1 MQSKIKLLFESTKG
15 NRVFSTIENTIIEH
29 NMSEDLKN
37 GVLVGFSGGADSVF
51 LLSFLMEYSDR
62 YGAFKIQP
70 VHINHG
76 IRGDEALRDEN
87 FSKEFCNAIGLT
99 CIVEYIDV
107 PSLAKSTKR
116 GIEESARYAR
126 YSAFRNII
134 QGRNDINC
142 IVTAHNATD
151 NAETVIFNMLRG
163 AGTRGASGI
172 SPKREN
178 IIRPLI
184 DVSKDDIRCLLEE
197 FKIPYVVDST
207 NISDDYTRNFIRKNV
222 FPQFRKVVPDP
233 EKSLSRLSRNLR
245 SDDDYLQT
253 IADDFIGDHAFINS
267 SKLAKLHPSI
277 FYRVMLK
284 MIEPYSVSISEKQA
298 NTVRALLQNGD
309 FRFSLSGGISFV
321 SERGISYIINTDEYF
336 NIDYKYPILVGEN
349 SIDEFSAIIYL
360 NNTHFDKI
368 FPFVHKK
375 SIQVDI
381 SSAIIEGELFIRPRK
396 DGDTVFYNGM
406 THKLKKLYNDRK
418 IPISIRPLIPVLCDE
433 KGVVWVPGF
442 GVRSDLDGEGCK
454 KKPLYLTLVI
464 DDDAPIRKRFHTG
477 EEFRL

>member
-1 MQSKIKLLFESTKG
+1 MQSKIKLLFESAKG

-29 NMSEDLKN
+29 NMDEDLKN

-51 LLSFLMEYSDR
+51 LLSFLVEYSNR

-87 FSKEFCNAIGLT
+87 FSKEFCNAIDLT
-99 CIVEYIDV
+99 CIVESVDV

-126 YSAFRNII
+126 YSAFQNII
-134 QGRNDINC
+134 QGRIDINC
-142 IVTAHNATD
+142 VATAHNATD
-151 NAETVIFNMLRG
+151 NAETVIFNILRG

-172 SPKREN
+172 LPKREN

-184 DVSKDDIRCLLEE
+184 DVSKDDIRCLLDE
-197 FKIPYVVDST
+197 FEIPYVVDST
-207 NISDDYTRNFIRKNV
+207 NLSEEYTRNFIRKNI
-222 FPQFRKVVPDP
+222 FPFFQKIVSDP
-233 EKSLSRLSRNLR
+233 VKSLNRLSKNLR

-253 IADDFIGDHAFINS
+253 IADDFIANQMFINS
-267 SKLAKLHPSI
+267 AELAKLHPAI
-277 FYRVMLK
+277 FYRVMIK
-284 MIEPYSVSISEKQA
+284 MIEPFSISITEKQSSA
-298 NTVRALLQNGD
+298 IRSLLQTGD

-321 SERGISYIINTDEYF
+321 SERGISYVTDANEICE
-336 NIDYKYPILVGEN
+336 IDYSYPILVGEN
-349 SIDEFSAIIYL
+349 NIDEFSARIYL
-360 NNTHFDKI
+360 NDAHFDKI

-381 SSAIIEGELFIRPRK
+381 SSAIIDGELFIRPKR
-396 DGDTVFYNGM
+396 DGDAVFYGGM

-418 IPISIRPLIPVLCDE
+418 IPISIRPLIPVLCDK

-442 GVRSDLDGEGCK
+442 GVRNDRGSEGYK
-454 KKPLYLTLVI
+454 KEPLYMTLVI